1 VGNSGTKKSFESH
14 NGHMQDMTGARMIV
28 ILAGRVSGGGGVSF
42 RRERGPVNMIAE
54 TALVG
59 KKSQLN
65 NND

>member
-1 VGNSGTKKSFESH
+1 MGNSGTKKSFESH

-54 TALVG
+54 TA
-59 KKSQLN
+59 
-65 NND
+65 